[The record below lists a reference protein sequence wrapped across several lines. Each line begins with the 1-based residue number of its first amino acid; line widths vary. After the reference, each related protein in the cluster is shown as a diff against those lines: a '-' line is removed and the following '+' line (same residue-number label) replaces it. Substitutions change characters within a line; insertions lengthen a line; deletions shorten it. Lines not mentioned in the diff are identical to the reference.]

1 MTEDEMV
8 EWHQQP
14 DRHEF
19 EQAPGDG
26 DEQGSLV
33 CCGPWGRS
41 WTQLGDCTATTDIYN
56 ISVVLV
62 DVGETFKEASPLWIG
77 CQEKEAI
84 P

>member
-1 MTEDEMV
+1 MSQDEMAGGH
-8 EWHQQP
+8 HQCKERELGQT
-14 DRHEF
+14 
-19 EQAPGDG
+19 PGYG
-26 DEQGSLV
+26 EGQGGLV
-33 CCGPWGRS
+33 CCSPWGRS